1 MESMLLASPFEFV
14 MGIRGFVEQVEA
26 FQVAILVAGLFLLII
41 EMFIPGF
48 GVAGITGVVLLIV
61 GIILT
66 ARTPFEAF
74 VMFLILVFLLAILL
88 RTILRSAAKGKLSKK
103 LILNLQAKQ
112 ELGYTASKDS
122 SEMIGRKGIALTDL
136 RPAGTGEFDKVRLDI
151 VTEGG
156 FIEKGT
162 KIKIIS
168 VNGNRIVVESMVEQ
182 SLKQNSCETDG

>member
-1 MESMLLASPFEFV
+1 MGSMLLISPFEFV
-14 MGIRGFVEQVEA
+14 MDFQGFVEQVEA
-26 FQVAILVAGLFLLII
+26 FQVAILAAGLILLII

-74 VMFLILVFLLAILL
+74 IMFLILIILIAILL
-88 RTILRSAAKGKLSKK
+88 RIVLRSAAKGKLSKK

-122 SEMIGRKGIALTDL
+122 SEMIGRKGIAVTTL

-168 VNGNRIVVESMVEQ
+168 VNGNRIVVEPIVEP
-182 SLKQNSCETDG
+182 SLK